1 MPVLISGVLK
11 DATGT
16 PVQNCTIQLKAC
28 RTSTTVVV
36 NTVASENPDD
46 AGRYSMDVEQGQY
59 TVTLLVEGY
68 PPSHAGVIT
77 VYDDSKPGTL
87 NDFLGAMTEDDVRP
101 EALRRFEAMVEE
113 VARQASEA
121 SRNATVA
128 GQASEQAQT
137 SAGQAAESATAAVNA
152 VGAAEA
158 SATQAASSA
167 ASAES
172 SAGTATT
179 KAGEA
184 SASAASADTA
194 RTAAAASAAA
204 AKTSEANADA
214 SRTAAGDSAAAA
226 AASATAAQT
235 SAARAGASETAAK
248 TSETQA
254 ASSAGDAGAS
264 ATAAAAS
271 EKAAKTSETSART
284 SETNA
289 ATSASTAAASATAA
303 SSSASEA
310 SSHAAASDT
319 SASLAAQSSTA
330 AGAAATRAEDAA
342 KRAEDIADVI
352 SLEDAS
358 LTKKGI
364 VKLSSATDSDSEAL
378 AATPKAVKD
387 VMSETQT
394 KAPLDSPAFTGTPT
408 TPTPPDDAKGLQ
420 TANAEFVRKLIAA
433 LVGSVPESLD
443 TLQEL
448 ADALGNDPNFAT
460 TIVNKLA
467 GKQPLDDTLTA
478 LSGKSVDGLIEYV
491 GLRETINRA
500 GDALQKS
507 QNGADIPDKKQFAR
521 TIGAVTSTS
530 VTFGESGWF
539 KIATVFMPQATSTA
553 VIKLYGGSGYNVGSF
568 EQAAIS
574 ELVLR
579 AGNGSP
585 VGITATLWR
594 RSPAAANEIAWIN
607 TSGDS
612 YDIYINIGRYA
623 YGLIAQYDYTSN
635 AGVILH
641 TSPEFSETKPANA
654 TNGQTYTLFNS
665 LMKPTASDVG
675 ALPITG
681 GRLNGSL
688 GIGTDNALGGNSIV
702 FGDND
707 TGFKWHSD
715 GVLGIYANNA
725 QVGYIDNSG
734 LHMLADIRTTG
745 TVRAGNVKNIA
756 LTSSNNST
764 LNAQFHLWGDG
775 NRPTVIELDDDQGWH
790 LYSQRNP
797 DGSIRFMVN
806 GEIFSTGSI
815 HAGANTIS
823 TDGNIYGSLWGGWLN
838 DWINNTIINR
848 YVQDVRLGGI
858 EYAQAWNGPGFHD
871 TPGYVITGVT
881 NGNSDELIDGVHR
894 RPLQKLIGGV
904 WYNVASI

>member
-11 DATGT
+11 DGAGT
-16 PVQNCTIQLKAC
+16 PVQNCTIQLKAS

-59 TVTLLVEGY
+59 AVTLLVEGY

-121 SRNATVA
+121 LRNATAA

-137 SAGQAAESATAAVNA
+137 SAGQAAESATTAGSAA
-152 VGAAEA
+152 GAAEA

-172 SAGTATT
+172 SAVTATT

-184 SASAASADTA
+184 SVSAESADTA

-204 AKTSEANADA
+204 AKTSEANADV

-226 AASATAAQT
+226 AASATAAQA
-235 SAARAGASETAAK
+235 SAERAGASETAAK
-248 TSETQA
+248 MSETQA
-254 ASSAGDAGAS
+254 ASSAGEAGAS

-271 EKAAKTSETSART
+271 EKAAAASAAAAKTSA
-284 SETNA
+284 TNA

-310 SSHAAASDT
+310 STHAAASDT

-364 VKLSSATDSDSEAL
+364 VKLSSAADSDSEVL
-378 AATPKAVKD
+378 AATPKAVKT
-387 VMSETQT
+387 VMGEVQT

-460 TIVNKLA
+460 TVLNKLA

-500 GDALQKS
+500 AGALQKD

-553 VIKLYGGSGYNVGSF
+553 VIKLYGGSGFNVGSF

-623 YGLIAQYDYTSN
+623 YGLIAQYDCTSN

-665 LMKPTASDVG
+665 LMKPTAGDVE
-675 ALPITG
+675 ALSVSG
-681 GRLNGSL
+681 GRLNGPL

-707 TGFKWHSD
+707 TGLKQNGD
-715 GVLGIYANNA
+715 GILDIFANNQHTVRVAPGEMIVLGAI
-725 QVGYIDNSG
+725 
-734 LHMLADIRTTG
+734 
-745 TVRAGNVKNIA
+745 RAGNGKKLS
-756 LTSSNNST
+756 LTSTNNSA
-764 LNAQFHLWGDG
+764 LNAGFNLWGDGG
-775 NRPTVIELDDDQGWH
+775 NRPTVIELGDDQGWH
-790 LYSQRNP
+790 LYRQRNT
-797 DGSIRFMVN
+797 DGSIQFVVN
-806 GEIFSTGSI
+806 GQVIPD
-815 HAGANTIS
+815 NY
-823 TDGNIYGSLWGGWLN
+823 GNFDARYLSSGNVYTKGES
-838 DWINNTIINR
+838 DNR
-848 YVQDVRLGGI
+848 YVQNIQRGAPVWPGKVD
-858 EYAQAWNGPGFHD
+858 EYGPNEAPAGCFLTQARHD
-871 TPGYVITGVT
+871 PTTAYGVT
-881 NGNSDELIDGVHR
+881 FAY
-894 RPLQKLIGGV
+894 RPLQMWVGNGWCTING
-904 WYNVASI
+904 